1 MAKLCMGCMNPLP
14 EGNTTC
20 TICGFDP
27 AKDQNPEHCL
37 PVTTSLQGHYIVGRL
52 MGEYPDHLLYLAY
65 DRQMKEPCFI
75 QEFFPAT
82 IGRRDSIGGVQP
94 MEGCTP
100 AFEKHA
106 DAFRGMMRALARMR
120 ELPGVVTVYD
130 IFEENGTVYSVSDYC
145 QGMTLTKKIKLSGG
159 RIPWPEARSIFMS
172 LLTSLVQLS
181 DAGVCHLAIC
191 PDNILIGSDGKARL
205 RNFSLPEA
213 HRSGTD
219 LTPELKPGFA
229 APEQYYADEEV
240 GVPADVYGL
249 AATIFYTVTGTEP
262 PAGDKRAKNSDDL
275 FMSAEVADEL
285 TQPVC
290 VALFNALQ
298 VYPERRTA
306 TLALLRDE
314 LSVTPKVSALVD
326 EANSDIAAAG
336 VGEAD
341 EVVVD
346 DSEGKKKNN
355 GALIGMLIASLA
367 MLLIAV
373 IIIVILLL
381 TGGSVGKKNNG
392 GGAVDTPITTT
403 TTTRPT
409 GNGEEAVVDNVVG
422 MDYYDRKDNLFNG
435 MPLELVGFAYD
446 MGQPEGAILY
456 QYPAANELSPEGTP
470 IQVIVNNARATASV
484 AIPDVAGW
492 EEGFAR
498 TFLEALGFEVKTR
511 EAVDPVHDRGTV
523 EGTYP
528 PAGNAREVGEI
539 VTLLVSDKEPAPEQV
554 VIPDLS
560 GWTEEYAKKALALLD
575 LQVQVVYNDQ
585 SNYDKGVVEYVEN
598 AGSEVPAGSTVVL
611 SVSNKSTSIF
621 EDLFGW

>member
-14 EGNTTC
+14 EGNATC

-27 AKDQNPEHCL
+27 ATDQNPEHCL

-52 MGEYPDHLLYLAY
+52 MGEFPDHLLYLAY

-100 AFEKHA
+100 AFEQYA

-205 RNFSLPEA
+205 RNFSLPAA
-213 HRSGTD
+213 HRSGSD
-219 LTPELKPGFA
+219 LTPEFKTGYA

-326 EANSDIAAAG
+326 EANSDIAAAD
-336 VGEAD
+336 EAD
-341 EVVVD
+341 VVVVA
-346 DSEGKKKNN
+346 EPEEKKKSN
-355 GALIGMLIASLA
+355 GCLIGMLIGSLA
-367 MLLIAV
+367 MLLVAV

-381 TGGSVGKKNNG
+381 TGGGLGKKNNG
-392 GGAVDTPITTT
+392 GGAVDTQTTTT

-409 GNGEEAVVDNVVG
+409 GNGEEVVVDSVVG
-422 MDYYDRKDNLFNG
+422 INYYDRKGDTFNG

-446 MGQPEGAILY
+446 RGQPEGVILH
-456 QYPAANELSPEGTP
+456 QYPAANELASEGMP

-484 AIPDVAGW
+484 EIPDVKGW
-492 EEGFAR
+492 EESFAR

-511 EAVDPVHDRGTV
+511 SAADPVYDRGMV

-560 GWTEEYAKKALALLD
+560 GWTEEYAKKALGLLG
-575 LQVQVVYNDQ
+575 LQVQVNYNDQ
-585 SNYDKGVVEYVEN
+585 SNRDKGVVEYVEN
-598 AGSEVPAGSTVVL
+598 AGAEVPVGSTVVL
-611 SVSNKSTSIF
+611 SVSNKSSSIL